1 MYKTHRLHLL
11 HDQTFRQCMN
21 YTVKVL
27 DTNQSY

>member
-1 MYKTHRLHLL
+1 
-11 HDQTFRQCMN
+11 MN